1 MAEKKIEV
9 LLYGLGAIG
18 SFYAYIFQKSSEV
31 RLSVVARSNYE
42 AVASNGLL
50 IKSENHGEHLVRPAA
65 VLRKASEAGHTF
77 DFIVCCNKA
86 TDLDQT
92 AKDLTDVVEKGKT
105 VIVLFQ
111 NGVGNEDPFHRAFPG
126 NTILSAA
133 VWTRSAQ
140 DTPGTIV
147 QQSVEGLEIGIFI
160 PPGSATATPA
170 QQDGLTRFNALL
182 EYAKSPFT
190 VCDHIQTQRWKKV
203 IWNCAWNPLT
213 ALTGSNTQEWLNSS
227 DLAVPMTR
235 RVMDEAIDVARAAGV
250 PDVDHDLVDELIKK
264 INALPGLYASMY
276 YDTVSGGAMEVEVIL
291 GTPVR
296 KAKELGVSTPTLD
309 ILYAL
314 VKAIDIRVQAKKSLK
329 TG

>member
-1 MAEKKIEV
+1 MAEKKTEV

-18 SFYAYIFQKSSEV
+18 AFYAFIFQKSSEV
-31 RLSVVARSNYE
+31 RLSVVARSNYQ

-65 VLRKASEAGHTF
+65 VLKKAGEAGHAF

-86 TDLDQT
+86 TDLEQT
-92 AKDLTDVVEKGKT
+92 AEDLTDVVEEGRT

-133 VWTRSAQ
+133 IWTRSAQ
-140 DTPGTIV
+140 ETPGTIV

-160 PPGSATATPA
+160 PPGSDAATPA
-170 QQDGLTRFNALL
+170 QQDALARFNGLL
-182 EYAKSPFT
+182 EHGKSPFT
-190 VCDHIQTQRWKKV
+190 VCEHIQTQRWKKV

-213 ALTGSNTQEWLNSS
+213 ALTACDTQEWLKSS
-227 DLAVPMTR
+227 EMAVPMTR

-250 PDVDHDLVDELIKK
+250 PDVDHDLVDELLKR

-291 GTPVR
+291 GNPVR

-314 VKAIDIRVQAKKSLK
+314 VKAIDIRMRAAKEKS